1 MGVVRKGFTDFVSL
15 GMALITQILFW
26 VVLSATL
33 QLRPTNSYGD
43 WRPQHSPGPF
53 YPKIGDSAIL
63 KLDIQENHQPWPP
76 RPSYG
81 GLPLDYEKR
90 RPVLY
95 PQPQYQSRAK
105 PSYVPKPYPKNFNRR
120 VRWNKPWM
128 SGPKCAAEGN
138 KCDKDDVCCDNMK
151 CTGSKGQGGD
161 CDLAIDFDSEKCK
174 GRTCKRNK
182 PPKCIE
188 EGNECNDEQKCCDD
202 LKCTGGKGQGDDCDL
217 ALAFDSEKCKK
228 KKRTC
233 EIDEP
238 QPAAQ
243 QCIEEGNEC
252 NDQQKCCDDLKCTR
266 GKGQGDDCDL

>member
-1 MGVVRKGFTDFVSL
+1 MGTDFVSL

-26 VVLSATL
+26 GVLSATL

-43 WRPQHSPGPF
+43 WWPQHSPGPY

-63 KLDIQENHQPWPP
+63 KSIFRKTTSLGPQGHHMVDY
-76 RPSYG
+76 PSTK
-81 GLPLDYEKR
+81 KR

-138 KCDKDDVCCDNMK
+138 KCDKDDVCCDDMK

-161 CDLAIDFDSEKCK
+161 CDLAIAFDSEKCK

-217 ALAFDSEKCKK
+217 ALAFDSEKCKNR
-228 KKRTC
+228 KRTC
-233 EIDEP
+233 KRKELSRPIRRYGGYGNSYGDW
-238 QPAAQ
+238 QPKRP
-243 QCIEEGNEC
+243 GYSPGPYYPG
-252 NDQQKCCDDLKCTR
+252 L
-266 GKGQGDDCDL
+266 GYSF